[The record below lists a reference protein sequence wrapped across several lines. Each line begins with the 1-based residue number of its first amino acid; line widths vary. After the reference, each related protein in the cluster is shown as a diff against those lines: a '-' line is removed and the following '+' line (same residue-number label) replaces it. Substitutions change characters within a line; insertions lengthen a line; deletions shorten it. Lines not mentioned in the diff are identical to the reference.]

1 MFSVAAAKLEQARV
15 DAFAERM
22 LDILNGGA
30 LALATSLGHRT
41 GLFDTMSLLES
52 ASSSSIADAAG
63 LDERYVREWLG
74 AMVTAGI
81 VEYSPIEQTY
91 ALPREH
97 AAVLTRRN
105 SPNNLAVPMQFIPL
119 LARVEDQLVNAF
131 EEGGGVGYEHY
142 PRFQEVMAEMSRQTV
157 VSALFDSVLSMVPGL
172 PVRLQEGIEVLDVG
186 CGLGRA
192 LIAMACE
199 YPNSRFLGID
209 LSHEAVA
216 GARRRVGELDL
227 HNIAFEQRDAATLD
241 APARYDLVTAFDS
254 IHDQAEPARVLR
266 NIRAALRPDGV
277 FLMQDIATR
286 SRLEDNR
293 DHPIGPFLYSI
304 SLMHCMTVS
313 LARDGAGLGTCWGRE
328 LAVDMLDEAGFE
340 RIEVRELPH
349 DFMNYFYIAWP

>member
-22 LDILNGGA
+22 LDVLNGGA
-30 LALATSLGHRT
+30 LALATSVGHRT
-41 GLFDTMSLLES
+41 GLFDAMSMLEP
-52 ASSSSIADAAG
+52 ASSTSIADAAG

-81 VEYSPIEQTY
+81 VEYLPIEDVY

-105 SPNNLAVPMQFIPL
+105 SPNNLAVPMQFIPV
-119 LARVEDQLVNAF
+119 LARVEDQLVRAF

-142 PRFQEVMAEMSRQTV
+142 PRFQHVMAEMSRQTV
-157 VSALFDSVLSMVPGL
+157 VSALFDSVLTMVPGL
-172 PVRLQEGIEVLDVG
+172 TERLQEGIDVLDVG

-199 YPNSRFLGID
+199 YPNSRFRGVD
-209 LSHEAVA
+209 LSADA
-216 GARRRVGELDL
+216 IRGARERVAELSL
-227 HNIAFEQRDAATLD
+227 HNITFEQLDLATLNE
-241 APARYDLVTAFDS
+241 PGRYDLITGFDT
-254 IHDQAEPARVLR
+254 IHDQAEPDRVLR
-266 NIRAALRPDGV
+266 NIHAALRDDGV
-277 FLMQDIATR
+277 FLMQDIATC
-286 SRLEDNR
+286 SRLEDNL

-313 LARDGAGLGTCWGRE
+313 LARGGAGLGTCWGRE
-328 LAVDMLDEAGFE
+328 LAVDMLRAAGFE
-340 RIEVRELPH
+340 PVEVRELPH
-349 DFMNYFYIAWP
+349 DFMNYFYIARP